1 MGRGEED
8 AEAVGRCDICDTSLL
23 VNEGWGGSQHGA
35 RHRCASIGWGRLLR
49 IGGSSDGILI
59 RDPVEDHGGGV
70 GGSGWPAT
78 RGFVVV
84 IIGNG

>member
-35 RHRCASIGWGRLLR
+35 RHRCASIGGGRLLR